1 MLRELAQ
8 AVQAIYA
15 DIDAAV
21 ARFQTHSGL
30 VCPPGCGQCC
40 LFGRVEATVLEFL
53 PLAFGLH
60 RLQQAE
66 ELLDRLLLA
75 SQGPRC
81 LLYQADRIA
90 RGEGGCS
97 QYAGRP
103 LVCRLFGFAGNRDR
117 QGVARLALCRTMK
130 EQGNR
135 EATFLGQIDDGMP
148 IFAEAGMRMTSL
160 HPAYGTQRL
169 PINKALAEALA
180 VVGMSLALT
189 GRQDAAPSEDQSLS
203 LCPGHPDLPGQPRS
217 R

>member
-21 ARFQTHSGL
+21 ARFQAHSGL

-53 PLAFGLH
+53 PLAFELH
-60 RLQQAE
+60 RQQQAE
-66 ELLDRLLLA
+66 ELLDDLLLA
-75 SQGPRC
+75 SPGPRC

-90 RGEGGCS
+90 LGEGGCG

-117 QGVARLALCRTMK
+117 QGVARLAVCRTMK
-130 EQGNR
+130 EQGSR
-135 EATFLGQIDDGMP
+135 EVPFVSHPDDGMP
-148 IFAEAGMRMTSL
+148 IFAEAGMRLTSL
-160 HPAYGTQRL
+160 HPSYGTHRL
-169 PINKALAEALA
+169 PINRALAEALTI
-180 VVGMSLALT
+180 VGMSLTLT
-189 GRQDAAPSEDQSLS
+189 GQQAAAPHEDQSLS
-203 LCPGHPDLPGQPRS
+203 LCPDLPGQAQNR
-217 R
+217 